1 MDNHKR
7 KLLLVGS
14 KGMLAQKIA
23 ARAADEW
30 DIAAVDLPEFDLT
43 DQVQVLATVQRLKPA
58 VIVNCAAFTN
68 VDGCESQE
76 EMATRVNGT
85 AVGYLAEAA
94 LASDATLVHISTD
107 YVFPGNGATPLRED
121 DPLGPQS
128 AYGRSKLLG
137 EQAIVASGLEKY
149 FILRTSWLYGPGGN
163 NFVET
168 IIRLAK
174 ERETLGIVADQ
185 IGSPTY
191 TGDLADAIF
200 NLLSPVTRHP
210 SPVTAPYGLYHFSN
224 DGACSWY
231 DFALEIVEQ
240 ARKNGEILKVNEIS
254 PIRTEDYPLPAK
266 RPAYSV
272 FSKEK
277 YCQLTGKP
285 VPFWQESLVRYF
297 IER

>member
-1 MDNHKR
+1 MDVVNHKK

-23 ARAADEW
+23 ARAAGEW
-30 DIAAVDLPEFDLT
+30 EIIAVDLPDFDLT
-43 DQVQVLATVQRLKPA
+43 DQAQVLATVQRLSPA
-58 VIVNCAAFTN
+58 VIINCAAFTN
-68 VDGCESQE
+68 VDACESE
-76 EMATRVNGT
+76 EEVATRVNGS
-85 AVGYLAEAA
+85 AVGTLAEAA
-94 LASDATLVHISTD
+94 HAASATLVHISTD
-107 YVFPGNGATPLRED
+107 YVFSGTGNTPLSEKD
-121 DPLGPQS
+121 IVGPQS

-137 EQAIVASGLEKY
+137 EQSILTSRLEK
-149 FILRTSWLYGPGGN
+149 FIILRTSWLYGPGGN

-174 ERETLGIVADQ
+174 QREKLGIVADQ

-200 NLLSPVTRHP
+200 SILASDVD
-210 SPVTAPYGLYHFSN
+210 PYGIYHFSN

-231 DFALEIVEQ
+231 DFALKIVDL
-240 ARKNGEILKVNEIS
+240 ARKNGENLKIKEIA

-277 YCQLTGKP
+277 YCQLTGKSI
-285 VPFWQESLVRYF
+285 PFWQDSLAKYF